1 LASYVHQQF
10 LELTRVSV
18 CRGRRNEVQRVGLT
32 GLAAVV
38 DVVVELVVGVV
49 AVIWTSVRLPPP
61 PGFVV
66 SARELFGLTMITLP
80 TELVAE
86 AAAASAAAVE
96 RSPATAAKEA

>member
-32 GLAAVV
+32 GLAAVA
-38 DVVVELVVGVV
+38 VVLELVVGVV

-66 SARELFGLTMITLP
+66 IGCELFGLTMITLP